1 MERVGCYGASMGA
14 APVELRVGGQTY
26 RVVASAEEAELR
38 RLADMVDARLRD
50 LVAPGRQLHPQALL
64 LAAIALAHDLEQERE
79 RRQHVEQR
87 SREMLTTLLSRIDAV
102 LDSTDAPAPRGYEES
117 APAEPT

>member
-1 MERVGCYGASMGA
+1 MGA

-79 RRQHVEQR
+79 RRLQVEQR

-102 LDSTDAPAPRGYEES
+102 LESTDTTPPPPAPRGYEEG
-117 APAEPT
+117 PAVEPT